1 MKEFFARLN
10 PSERRFVVGVTVVF
24 FLVANMV
31 WVWPH
36 YKDWG
41 QTRKRMNDASTLVS
55 KFENTIT
62 NSTGL
67 AKEIEGFRK
76 SGSTVPPAERS
87 VDFLRTI
94 QNQSVR
100 SGVQIITSSP
110 NRQAN
115 TNQFFVEQSQ
125 TLQLQSPEKQLVDF
139 LYNIGSENSLIRVR
153 DLSVQPDPPHQQ
165 LVSRVTLVAS
175 YQKSTAAAA
184 ATKPGAPKNAA
195 PAQKPAVAPAAAPK
209 PATPSPATAPKPVPP
224 GPAPRLPGQAGH
236 TNALKTLTPNKK

>member
-10 PSERRFVVGVTVVF
+10 PTERRFVVGVAVVF

-36 YKDWG
+36 YQDWG
-41 QTRKRMNDASTLVS
+41 QTTKRMKTASDLVS

-62 NSTGL
+62 NSRGL
-67 AKEIEGFRK
+67 DKEIEKYRK
-76 SGSTVPPAERS
+76 SGSTVPQVDRS
-87 VDFLRTI
+87 VDFLRLI

-100 SGVQIITSSP
+100 SGVQIITSGGT
-110 NRQAN
+110 RQTG
-115 TNQFFVEQSQ
+115 TNQFFVEQIQ
-125 TLQLQSPEKQLVDF
+125 TLTLQSPEKQLVDF
-139 LYNIGSENSLIRVR
+139 LYNIGSGDSMIRVR

-175 YQKSTAAAA
+175 YQKSPAAAA
-184 ATKPGAPKNAA
+184 AKPGAPRNAA
-195 PAQKPAVAPAAAPK
+195 PAQKPATPAATPKPAGPPPAAAPK
-209 PATPSPATAPKPVPP
+209 TIPPKPGVPV
-224 GPAPRLPGQAGH
+224 LPGQPGR